1 MNIRGRHRVRRI
13 FMDIRDRIEFYRNK
27 RGWSRLKL
35 AEMLEISYTALKNW
49 YNEKQCQPSLRTI
62 QKACAVFDITM
73 TEMFSGV
80 SSEESELSIEKRAL
94 LEVYDKLSPRNKKVV
109 MALAKGLAEE

>member
-1 MNIRGRHRVRRI
+1 
-13 FMDIRDRIEFYRNK
+13 MDIRDRIEFYRNK

-62 QKACAVFDITM
+62 QRACMVFDVTM
-73 TEMFSGV
+73 AEMFSGV
-80 SSEESELSIEKRAL
+80 PSEKSELSVEQTAL
-94 LEVYDKLSPRNKKVV
+94 LEIYDKLSPKNRKVV
-109 MALAKGLAEE
+109 LNLAKGLVDEEK